1 MTSSFYPLRQWQTR
15 SDLKALLPAL
25 SAQYAT
31 LTPQKAEAIG
41 FPLLMKYLESNGVHF
56 GPGGSSPVVVSQ
68 EIQGS
73 LAWGEWALSGKR
85 IIDCTPELAQAF
97 CRSDCGDMRIA
108 DLDVPYPCMYLRFPL
123 SDEDAIFYSG
133 SRVRFEGAYIVA
145 RAGISIRVIL
155 CGRPVVP
162 LSPDEAWRERYDL
175 RIQACHF
182 EKPAQDAITCAL
194 ADDLADLRTH
204 WQQAKDMKVSTAV
217 SDASFQ
223 LLIDRMAEDH
233 PAYERALR
241 LVLNALAYMQYG
253 GDALA
258 PAWPDEA
265 PARMVRQ
272 VDVGTA
278 KEQERGLSK
287 LWALGHVPILK
298 LGGEFTRQFRHPA
311 AGMRAHWR
319 QGHWRRQAHGPQ
331 MSLRKLLWIFP
342 TVVGMQKA
350 DEDA

>member
-25 SAQYAT
+25 SAQRASM
-31 LTPQKAEAIG
+31 TPRMAEEIG
-41 FPLLMKYLESNGVHF
+41 FPILKSYLADKGVHF
-56 GPGGSSPVVVSQ
+56 GPGGASPAVFSQ

-73 LAWGEWALSGKR
+73 LVWGEWALSGKR

-97 CRSDCGDMRIA
+97 CRSDCGDMRIS
-108 DLDVPYPCMYLRFPL
+108 DLDVPYHCMYVRFPL
-123 SDEDAIFYSG
+123 SDEDAILYSG
-133 SRVRFEGAYIVA
+133 GKVRFEGAYIVENK
-145 RAGISIRVIL
+145 GVSIRVVL
-155 CGRPVVP
+155 CGRPIVP
-162 LSPDEAWRERYDL
+162 LSPAEAWRERYDL
-175 RIQACHF
+175 RIQATHF
-182 EKPAQDAITCAL
+182 EKPAQDAITYAL

-204 WQQAKDMKVSTAV
+204 WQQAKDMKVLTSV

-223 LLIDRMAEDH
+223 LLIDRMEEDH

-241 LVLNALAYMQYG
+241 LVLNALAYMQFG
-253 GDALA
+253 GDALL
-258 PAWPDEA
+258 PGWPDEA

-272 VDVGTA
+272 VEEGTE
-278 KEQERGLSK
+278 KEKVRGLSK
-287 LWALGHVPILK
+287 LWAHGHVPILK
-298 LGGEFTRQFRHPA
+298 LGGDFTRQFRHPA

-350 DEDA
+350 ADDS